1 MFGRLR
7 AVFRDDGFRAR
18 PEERALERSCLAIAL
33 VASLFFAVCAFWELG
48 DTFSAGHYAASSAVC
63 TSGENMWTWG
73 ILAPVPHYTL
83 HPPAPSEYYCHHP
96 WGIFWVSA
104 VFVKLLGHHAWA
116 CRLPAALQSA
126 LTPPVLYLAARA
138 LWGPVAGAVAAVS
151 YAVVP
156 IALAFSDLNGLEVP
170 VIFGTALSIWGY
182 ARFRQTYLRR
192 FLVLALGGLVYA
204 VCSDWAAVLF
214 AAAMLGAVFLSVFL
228 LRRSSVLADR
238 RRIATF
244 CGLAIAL
251 CGIAIGGH
259 LLAFAHFGQLNELFS
274 QGSRRSVGSEL
285 PLGRVLEARKF
296 WIEVSFTGL
305 AIAIGKFSLPVLAL
319 RTLFRRSELEALP
332 LAVFVMALLQY
343 IVFKQGADVHIFWPF
358 YFAEYFA
365 FACAALTQTTLEFVR
380 WLAQKFGKIRG
391 IWPSY
396 ACLALG
402 TSIPLV
408 ILPDGLRALGYG
420 HRSGGR
426 FNEHGNH
433 EQADKDKVAAIEWL
447 SAEMAA
453 NTGLLLHPGM
463 RQSLWVDWSMQRP
476 ALTVTRLPTTPATG
490 QDRYYIADMRFMSA
504 SEQETLAQTFSID
517 ALDSFLT
524 IDRAAPRGNLRGFSI
539 ERVEPSFFERY
550 WVSNHFAKRRVEP
563 NAFLTWELRDR
574 FGMTPNAPPRDTPR
588 SFEEMRIAHNIA
600 VAQGDVATANH
611 WLDALLRSS
620 DRRAARTFADGD
632 ELLGTRL
639 ERKTSLV
646 YSVYF
651 RAAAPDPAEPELVM
665 HSVVE
670 APASSLV
677 PSDPAIAEVG
687 MPFSI
692 PTSRWK
698 PGYVY
703 SSVTELI
710 HRIGHERWFGTFRA
724 AHEILDRDAKA
735 PLQLLELD

>member
-7 AVFRDDGFRAR
+7 GVFRDDGWKAR
-18 PEERALERSCLAIAL
+18 PELRTLERVCLIVAA

-63 TSGENMWTWG
+63 TSAENMWHWG
-73 ILAPVPHYTL
+73 ILAPVPRHTL
-83 HPPAPSEYYCHHP
+83 LPPAPSEYYCHHP

-104 VFVKLLGHHAWA
+104 IFMKLFGHHAWA

-126 LTPPVLYLAARA
+126 LTPPILYLAARA
-138 LWGPVAGAVAAVS
+138 LWGPVAGAACAVS

-156 IALAFSDLNGLEVP
+156 IALAFADMNSLEVP
-170 VIFGTALSIWGY
+170 VIFGTALAIWGY

-192 FLVLALGGLVYA
+192 FLALALGGLVYS
-204 VCSDWAAVLF
+204 VCSDWAAVFF
-214 AAAMLGAVFLSVFL
+214 ASVLLAAVFLNVFL
-228 LRRSSVLADR
+228 LRRWSLVADR

-244 CGLAIAL
+244 WGLAIAL
-251 CGIAIGGH
+251 SSIAIGAH
-259 LLAFAHFGQLNELFS
+259 LYTFSHFGQLSELFS

-285 PLGRVLEARKF
+285 PLKRVLEARKF

-305 AIAIGKFSLPVLAL
+305 AIAIGKFALPVLGL
-319 RTLFRRSELEALP
+319 RTLLRRSELEALP
-332 LAVFVMALLQY
+332 LAVFVMAWLQY
-343 IVFKQGADVHIFWPF
+343 VVFKQGADVHIFWPF

-365 FACAALTQTTLEFVR
+365 FAFAALVQTAFEFVR
-380 WLAQKFGKIRG
+380 WLGQKFAKLRG
-391 IWPSY
+391 IGPSY

-402 TSIPLV
+402 TLIPLA

-447 SAEMAA
+447 SARMAPD
-453 NTGLLLHPGM
+453 TGLWLHPSM
-463 RQSLWVDWSMQRP
+463 RQSLWVDWSVQRP

-490 QDRYYIADMRFMSA
+490 QERYYIADMRFLGA
-504 SEQETLAQTFSID
+504 SEQEALAQAFSID
-517 ALDSFLT
+517 ALDAFLT
-524 IDRAAPRGNLRGFSI
+524 IDRAAPKGNLRAFTI
-539 ERVEPSFFERY
+539 DRVEPSLLQRY
-550 WVSNHFAKRRVEP
+550 WVSNHFAERRVKP

-574 FGMTPNAPPRDTPR
+574 FALTPNELPNETPR

-600 VAQGDVATANH
+600 VARGDSAAANH
-611 WLDALLRSS
+611 WLAALLAGA
-620 DRRAARTFADGD
+620 DRRAARGFIDGD

-651 RAAAPDPAEPELVM
+651 RAAGPDPAEPELVM
-665 HSVVE
+665 HSIVK
-670 APASSLV
+670 APSSSLV
-677 PSDPAIAEVG
+677 PSDPAVAEVG

-692 PTSRWK
+692 PASRWK

-703 SSVTELI
+703 SSITELI
-710 HRIGHERWFGTFRA
+710 HRIGHEHWFGTFRPP
-724 AHEILDRDAKA
+724 HEAWDRDPKA
-735 PLQLLELD
+735 QLELLELD